1 MHPRNPKCQARL
13 EMLAP
18 NAPAYLLAPAEES
31 KKKFYDVAT
40 MSLEPRS

>member
-1 MHPRNPKCQARL
+1 MIICVLTKEPTEVTHPKCQARL

-31 KKKFYDVAT
+31 KKKV
-40 MSLEPRS
+40 L